1 MRAIYATSFCNFG
14 HDVLTGRPVGH
25 ECYVLHPEDLRIEA
39 RGSDAEVSALCS
51 RGRGMRKQMRDGLI
65 FGVTQ
70 GYATGEK
77 RDRKRVVAWTTG
89 DRDTKIVRGRNGRND
104 LSLSEAIAAGVVV
117 DTGIVFKRVRLA
129 ARGVL

>member
-1 MRAIYATSFCNFG
+1 MRAIYCTSFCNFG

-51 RGRGMRKQMRDGLI
+51 RGMRKQMRDGLI
-65 FGVTQ
+65 FGAAR
-70 GYATGEK
+70 GYATGET
-77 RDRKRVVAWTTG
+77 RNRKRVTAWTTG
-89 DRDTKIVRGRNGRND
+89 DLDRKLVHGRNGRDD

-117 DTGIVFKRVRLA
+117 DTGLVFRRARLA
-129 ARGVL
+129 DRGVL